1 MQSKP
6 VDDALDL
13 SLHGSRIHD
22 LINNPINSRFHPRHL
37 LVQQSTVISQHF
49 NHLLCNSL
57 SKYTTRVSIV
67 SLSVN
72 HNHVM
77 IVTYNFIPVCI
88 SSAGFSADSC
98 SELISKWSYRKKVKP
113 LLRHIAPRR
122 YTCQGKQ
129 TQTCPPYPSG
139 SGTLAAMIKLSGKS
153 AEIS

>member
-98 SELISKWSYRKKVKP
+98 SELISKWSYRKKLSLSYATLHQEDIPVKVS
-113 LLRHIAPRR
+113 RHRLVHPNPQVLVRWLKRR
-122 YTCQGKQ
+122 
-129 TQTCPPYPSG
+129 S
-139 SGTLAAMIKLSGKS
+139 
-153 AEIS
+153 